1 MKKKSC
7 SAILFLVIILFG
19 VMTSCGPGSSHITTI
34 TTTDNG
40 WDSQKLHN
48 AIAKLVIEHAYKD
61 YKVKHS
67 TASTAMNWESMKK
80 GDVDIDIES
89 WTDNIASFTEDVNR
103 GDVIV
108 IGTLLPDS
116 KQGVYVPKYMIEGDP
131 SRGIAP
137 LTPGLKT
144 VKDLAKY
151 AKFFP
156 DDENPSMGRLFGA
169 TPGWQADGILYN
181 KYLYYGLDKTYNYV
195 RLGSEATI
203 FASLTSAY
211 NLGEPW
217 VGYCYEP
224 TWITGKLDI
233 VLLEDEPYEPEGFLE
248 GKTAF
253 SFQELKIV
261 CNDSFPGKAPE
272 ILKFLERYQTSSEL
286 ISKALAYLDDTK
298 ASHDNTAVWFLQ
310 THDELI
316 DQWLPAGNAKKLREY
331 LSQK

>member
-1 MKKKSC
+1 MKKNLC
-7 SAILFLVIILFG
+7 IIAVLTLLLLLG
-19 VMTSCGPGSSHITTI
+19 AACKPGSSHITTI
-34 TTTDNG
+34 TATDNG

-48 AIAKLVIEHAYKD
+48 SIAKIVIEHAYKD
-61 YKVKHS
+61 YELKFS
-67 TASTAMNWESMKK
+67 TASTAMNWESMKL

-89 WTDNIASFTEDVNR
+89 WTDNIASFTDDVKN
-103 GDVIV
+103 GDIVV

-116 KQGVYVPKYMIEGDP
+116 RQGIYVPKYMIEGDP
-131 SRGIAP
+131 SRGIKP
-137 LTPGLKT
+137 MTPGLKK
-144 VKDLAKY
+144 VEDLKKY

-156 DDENPSMGRLFGA
+156 DDEDPSKGRLYGA

-181 KYLYYGLDKTYNYV
+181 KYLYHGLDSNYNYV

-217 VGYCYEP
+217 LGYCYEP
-224 TWITGKLDI
+224 TWITGKIDV
-233 VLLEDEPYEPEGFLE
+233 VLLEDAPYDPDGFLE

-261 CNDSFPGKAPE
+261 SNDSFPAKAPE
-272 ILKFLERYQTSSEL
+272 ILEFLKKYKTSSEL

-298 ASHDNTAVWFLQ
+298 ASHDNTAIWFLK
-310 THDELI
+310 THDEVI
-316 DQWLPAGNAKKLREY
+316 DQWLPASNAKKLREY
-331 LSQK
+331 LSHK